1 MRVDVPLV
9 SWITNYLAG
18 RPQYVRLRNC
28 VSDMKEDGRQ
38 LLTKLLNWDDFDEE
52 RDLKPGILLDYLY
65 NTIIFAAEKGF
76 PWPSVAAAAGFS
88 HELLCETKGKTI
100 QEAIGKLWDKCE
112 KYQNKLNSNY
122 LQHLANY
129 LLVTFFKH
137 YHLYQFVLCKDRE
150 VDQTIHELEVHVPQ
164 EIPPLKNGTDVELWN
179 YQQQLAKLS
188 EAEAQLRNDMSVFRE
203 ARLLKNEREMNKFYM
218 DLRFQNKEM
227 IEKTQ
232 VSQYHNLASL
242 SGEQVCEAK
251 RGAEPKPKRPTS
263 GRVVVVRDC
272 IVRGTDRGFRGNKRD
287 SRMVCCLPG
296 ARIQDVT
303 DQVQS
308 ILKGEGFRRN
318 C

>member
-1 MRVDVPLV
+1 MSSLTAEDV
-9 SWITNYLAG
+9 W
-18 RPQYVRLRNC
+18 RLLRLQ
-28 VSDMKEDGRQ
+28 KEDGRQ

-227 IEKTQ
+227 IEKTDLEEIVKAAYEIQMAATSEILQKQ
-232 VSQYHNLASL
+232 VETTFQILDLKLQKITTPFQTSKLQQSSTKKSQAKL
-242 SGEQVCEAK
+242 SSK
-251 RGAEPKPKRPTS
+251 KK
-263 GRVVVVRDC
+263 
-272 IVRGTDRGFRGNKRD
+272 
-287 SRMVCCLPG
+287 
-296 ARIQDVT
+296 
-303 DQVQS
+303 
-308 ILKGEGFRRN
+308 
-318 C
+318 